1 DAARADLSVHRY
13 ECGRI
18 LQYLCSVKC
27 ARSHALVTSV
37 GTLKGRQVYQA
48 ACRARETLK
57 ERVLETFEANR
68 GIYGA

>member
-1 DAARADLSVHRY
+1 M
-13 ECGRI
+13 
-18 LQYLCSVKC
+18 KC

-37 GTLKGRQVYQA
+37 GTLKGRQIYQA

>member
-1 DAARADLSVHRY
+1 MPRRPIFQCLFSVEFY
-13 ECGRI
+13 ASLGQRI
-18 LQYLCSVKC
+18 
-27 ARSHALVTSV
+27 TV